1 MYAKSLEELVEMME
15 ILGEELST
23 IGLEMHESKTK
34 ILTSIS
40 EHQYHFVEVYG
51 MMIELLPSDKAHR
64 YLGRMVSLNSSI
76 RCGVEVS
83 NRLQSVW
90 TKFHQYRRWLLTKH
104 VSLHLRLR
112 LFAAVVTSCAFFV
125 IMFPPLNQR
134 DFHRIGAVQ
143 QKMLCS
149 IVG

>member
-1 MYAKSLEELVEMME
+1 MME

-76 RCGVEVS
+76 RCGVVVIS
-83 NRLQSVW
+83 SRFRCGVTHPDRL
-90 TKFHQYRRWLLTKH
+90 
-104 VSLHLRLR
+104 
-112 LFAAVVTSCAFFV
+112 
-125 IMFPPLNQR
+125 
-134 DFHRIGAVQ
+134 G
-143 QKMLCS
+143 S
-149 IVG
+149 IVNSF